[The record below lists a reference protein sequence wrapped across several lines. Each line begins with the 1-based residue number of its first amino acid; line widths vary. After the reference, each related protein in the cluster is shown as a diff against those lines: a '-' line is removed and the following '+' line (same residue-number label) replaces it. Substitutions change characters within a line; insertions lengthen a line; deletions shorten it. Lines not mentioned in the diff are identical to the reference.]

1 MQTIHTRLQ
10 GLSILIVE
18 DESSTRKWLVRVL
31 QLYFKEVYSAS
42 DAMEALEKFTESPS
56 QIVVADIQMPDV
68 DGLTFLEKIAA
79 LSPNTLRIVMTA
91 FNTNPYLN
99 RAVEAGIHF
108 YLKKPIDIDEFLVAV
123 ASHFPEDASPSFI
136 NDLGRGFFY
145 NAHEMMLY
153 QNEKAIKLTKKE
165 LQFIELLLKNRHG
178 ITSFE
183 QIEKVIWDGYTTPDA
198 IRMVV
203 VALRKK
209 IYPELIENFKGLGYR
224 LSVS

>member
-79 LSPNTLRIVMTA
+79 LSPNSLRIVMTA

-123 ASHFPEDASPSFI
+123 ASHFPEDAGPSFI